1 MTPMFDDDAV
11 DSFFSDAD
19 YNDLDVQE
27 GGYDRFRLQAGEHK
41 VVVTEDRK
49 LQKKDGSWTY
59 IIKFVNDKEQDFTQ
73 YLDPIVAGDETNFYG
88 EGNNQRSVRDIK
100 RQTRMNV
107 LGALGVPKTSIPKLQ
122 PGDLTG
128 IEGTLK
134 LYKKGD
140 YIKFGSFKVTKG
152 GSVGSPLKKAEANPL
167 EGIKEFAAANQ
178 GGDDFGL

>member
-1 MTPMFDDDAV
+1 MFDDDQV

-19 YNDLDVQE
+19 YGDLDVVE
-27 GGYDRFRLQAGEHK
+27 GGYDRFRLGAGEHK

-73 YLDPIVAGDETNFYG
+73 YLDPILAGDETKFFG
-88 EGNNQRSVRDIK
+88 EGDRARSLRDIK
-100 RQTRMNV
+100 RQTRVNV
-107 LGALGVPKTSIPKLQ
+107 LVALGVPKDKISALR

-134 LYKKGD
+134 LYKKGE
-140 YIKFGSFKVTKG
+140 YVRFGSFTPTKG
-152 GSVGSPLKKAEANPL
+152 GSVGSPLKKAEPNPL